1 MKTILYIAIFFVVL
15 FFLAG
20 TTISLR
26 PFKVKIDSPYYAVGV
41 FLMILGLTFISYHNY
56 KRGIKEG
63 QKQVIELLENKAEE
77 EQK

>member
-15 FFLAG
+15 FFAAR
-20 TTISLR
+20 TTISFN
-26 PFKVKIDSPYYAVGV
+26 PFRIKLESPYFATGL
-41 FLMILGLTFISYHNY
+41 FLLILGLSFIQYQSR
-56 KRGIKEG
+56 KDGIKEG